1 MEMATSTKQTVKAL
15 PPSEIRQL
23 EWLTKEQFATLFA
36 ISERNVE
43 RLIEVGRIRAHR
55 LNSRTVRIHRSQI
68 EAYTRLVFAS
78 K

>member
-1 MEMATSTKQTVKAL
+1 MAFSTKQTVKAL

-23 EWLTKEQFATLFA
+23 EWLTKEQFAILFA
-36 ISERNVE
+36 MSVRNVE